1 MLAADPP
8 TWTCM
13 DDVVMN
19 FIDYERSNNKLLRTL
34 ETDPSLRSIVD
45 RLTQGELAVLV
56 PQNIVLDDIDIT
68 LEFVS
73 THVVRFTTEPSFET
87 LNGLKGAFSD
97 SLDAILMEDYNGDA
111 DCHKIHVLRHSDYYL
126 NNIAKLN
133 IFVISD
139 AIRLKWPTADTTT
152 RKFLGRGSPGPPEG
166 TGEAPDEDGRSVSS
180 ATSAPK
186 LRPKAP
192 AVFSFQDYVD
202 KMRNKKAANIVKP
215 IKNFIDSVNSSTD
228 LKPEELPEK
237 VRSFLQAIQ
246 GSIAAH
252 PLWKGASPHELE
264 IAAEGTEKYVMTKI
278 YSKAFSPLVED
289 VQKDHQLHR
298 RLSVFSCIDSSA
310 LDINP
315 AVAQHEGWQ
324 DAIQE
329 IRKINNPRYKTP
341 RDKLICLINSCK
353 IIFNILSMIAPDKAH
368 GADDFLPCL
377 ILLVVK
383 ANPPHLHSNLKYI
396 SDYRSQHHM
405 ASEAG
410 YYFTAIQSVMY
421 WWENID
427 EKSFRMPPEE
437 FHRLMRSVECLT
449 TAVDHSPDFPTPEVE
464 RGTSHLPPSGTN
476 NDDLFYSEPQPRN
489 VMVDVEP
496 QLGFLTK
503 ARLDQLMEQR
513 FGGLRS
519 PRGAEPHRAPSSPLH
534 STTECP
540 TQAGSW
546 NSNTTML
553 DYDSQPLR
561 SAVHNEES
569 VEAAFLD
576 EEAHSPPP
584 HVLPSPDTSLAAA
597 DSTRLGGGAVSPT
610 PSSSS
615 HPWLTPTRTCERP
628 RSPVAPVSEDLPR
641 DRPSPNT
648 ANPPSGS
655 SGSEAEFVAQLSRY
669 INTYCTTSHDPAAV
683 HVDFNELRVG
693 DLQQLVHRYNALL
706 AFERSILTACRKAN
720 LLNTA
725 RR

>member
-1 MLAADPP
+1 
-8 TWTCM
+8 
-13 DDVVMN
+13 MN

-34 ETDPSLRSIVD
+34 ETDPSLQNIVE

-68 LEFVS
+68 PEFVS
-73 THVVRFTTEPSFET
+73 THVVRFTTEPAFET

-97 SLDAILMEDYNGDA
+97 SLDAILMADYNGDA
-111 DCHKIHVLRHSDYYL
+111 DGHRIHVLRHSDYYL
-126 NNIAKLN
+126 NNVAKLN

-139 AIRLKWPTADTTT
+139 AIRLKWPAAAAIARAAAASQRSSPSPVD
-152 RKFLGRGSPGPPEG
+152 KSSEGSP
-166 TGEAPDEDGRSVSS
+166 EDGRSGGVPG
-180 ATSAPK
+180 AAAAPK
-186 LRPKAP
+186 PRPKAP

-202 KMRNKKAANIVKP
+202 KMRSKKAANIVKP
-215 IKNFIDSVNSSTD
+215 IKNFIDSVNNSTD
-228 LKPEELPEK
+228 LRPEELPEK
-237 VRSFLQAIQ
+237 VRAFLQAIQ
-246 GSIAAH
+246 SSIAAH

-278 YSKAFSPLVED
+278 YAKAFSPLVED

-298 RLSVFSCIDSSA
+298 RLSVFSCIDCSV
-310 LDINP
+310 LDIPP
-315 AVAQHEGWQ
+315 AVVQHEGWQ
-324 DAIQE
+324 DAIHE

-353 IIFNILSMIAPDKAH
+353 IIYNILSMVSPDKVH

-410 YYFTAIQSVMY
+410 YYFTAIQSVMF
-421 WWENID
+421 WWENVD

-437 FHRLMRSVECLT
+437 FHRLMRSVECVT
-449 TAVDHSPDFPTPEVE
+449 TAVDHSPDFPAPEVE
-464 RGTSHLPPSGTN
+464 RAAAHLPPSGMS
-476 NDDLFYSEPQPRN
+476 NDDLFYSEPMPRS

-513 FGGLRS
+513 FGAAPRS
-519 PRGAEPHRAPSSPLH
+519 PRSSEAAAGVPPNSPPPSA
-534 STTECP
+534 TECP

-546 NSNTTML
+546 NSNATML

-561 SAVHNEES
+561 SAIQNEETAE
-569 VEAAFLD
+569 EALAD
-576 EEAHSPPP
+576 EEASHYPLPVPPAARFSSESTSPF
-584 HVLPSPDTSLAAA
+584 AAVDPA
-597 DSTRLGGGAVSPT
+597 RGRPGAKPGD
-610 PSSSS
+610 
-615 HPWLTPTRTCERP
+615 HP
-628 RSPVAPVSEDLPR
+628 RSPGALPTEDASGSRPSSTMASPTAGPVVAPAEV
-641 DRPSPNT
+641 
-648 ANPPSGS
+648 
-655 SGSEAEFVAQLSRY
+655 EFVAQLARY
-669 INTYCTTSHDPAAV
+669 LPTYYATSHDPSAA
-683 HVDFNELRVG
+683 HVDFTDLRVG

-706 AFERSILTACRKAN
+706 AFERSIL
-720 LLNTA
+720 
-725 RR
+725 